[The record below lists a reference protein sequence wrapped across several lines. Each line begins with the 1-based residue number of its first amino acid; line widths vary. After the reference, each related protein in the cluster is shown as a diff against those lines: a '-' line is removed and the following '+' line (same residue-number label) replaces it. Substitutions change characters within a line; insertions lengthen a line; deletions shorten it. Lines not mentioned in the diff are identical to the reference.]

1 MTEITTPVY
10 NTYEDYNYDDLNIYA
25 GLDCIATSKVLSKIF
40 PKLAEEPSFIT
51 SIDGNSP
58 IYTKLKSLIDVN
70 EEVTLPALDYI
81 LDMEINGMKYDTS
94 KNREF
99 HSRMTEEICLLKDD
113 IFRMV
118 GHEVD
123 MNSGVKMAE
132 FLYGEKGFT
141 IPYTTTSGE
150 PSTDGD
156 ALLSLAGLNPL
167 DPGRYI
173 TPNPDLQYLAW
184 MAKYK
189 DIFSSHNM
197 FIKNYV
203 EDFVKSDGRI
213 HASYNLHGT
222 SSFRITGDNP
232 NFTQLPRPKHGYN
245 IRECYTV
252 DEGNVFMAFDF
263 SSAEVKILAN
273 ICKDPSM
280 LKAVA
285 DGLDFHS
292 FSASAMLGVP
302 YAEFVDV
309 LKNKDNE
316 NYKRYKSLRQIAKV
330 LTFSILYGSSA
341 NGIAMQLGI
350 TKDESEKYMDMYF
363 KAYPKMADYIERQK
377 NWSIWNKMIVTP
389 FGQRRQEY
397 GVYDCFKKTA
407 AYNAAVRNSSNVGI
421 QSPTSTLGLITF
433 AELNKSGMKPLG
445 AKAICT
451 VNHCGLI

>member
-1 MTEITTPVY
+1 MTVANESEPKIY
-10 NTYEDYNYDDLNIYA
+10 RTYEDYNYDDLNLYA
-25 GLDCIATSKVLSKIF
+25 GLDCIATSTVLSRIY
-40 PKLAEEPSFIT
+40 PKLAEEPKFIVGME
-51 SIDGNSP
+51 GNNRV
-58 IYTKLKSLIDVN
+58 YEELKSLVQVN
-70 EEVTLPALDYI
+70 DEVTLPALDYI
-81 LDMEINGMKYDTS
+81 IDMEINGMKYD
-94 KNREF
+94 KEMNR
-99 HSRMTEEICLLKDD
+99 HIHGRMTEEIEILKDS
-113 IFRMV
+113 IFTMV
-118 GHEVD
+118 GHEID

-132 FLYGEKGFT
+132 FLYKEKLFIPPGF
-141 IPYTTTSGE
+141 TTSGE

-156 ALLSLAGLNPL
+156 AMLTLAGLNPL

-184 MAKYK
+184 IAKYK
-189 DIFSSHNM
+189 DLFSAHNM
-197 FIKNYV
+197 FIKNYI

-245 IRECYTV
+245 IRDCYTV
-252 DEGNVFMAFDF
+252 DDGNIFLAFDF

-280 LKAVA
+280 MKAVA

-302 YAEFVDV
+302 YNEFVGV
-309 LKNKDNE
+309 VKDSNHKD
-316 NYKRYKSLRQIAKV
+316 YKRFKNLRQIAKV

-341 NGIAMQLGI
+341 AGIAMQLGI
-350 TKDESEKYMDMYF
+350 PKDESEKYMAMYF

-377 NWSIWNKMIVTP
+377 DWSIWNKMIVTP
-389 FGQRRQEY
+389 FGQRRHEY

-407 AYNAAVRNSSNVGI
+407 AYNAAVRNSSNV
-421 QSPTSTLGLITF
+421 ITCV
-433 AELNKSGMKPLG
+433 LK
-445 AKAICT
+445 
-451 VNHCGLI
+451 